1 MNPNPEVMKRI
12 LHNLLPVV
20 LVVVAASNVSAQ
32 TALAPDQNPNYTVSR
47 DKYLRMADSIN
58 AWHGTT
64 PQETYRA
71 IDYLEDKRIARQ
83 ERIAFRRELRLARAR
98 NGWSDYYNNGYYYNG
113 GGYNRPYYN
122 SYPYY
127 YNNYHR
133 NYRTTAWDVL
143 PWVVAAGLW
152 WR

>member
-1 MNPNPEVMKRI
+1 MKRI
-12 LHNLLPVV
+12 LLYLLPAI
-20 LVVVAASNVSAQ
+20 LVVVATGNSSAQ
-32 TALAPDQNPNYTVSR
+32 SLAPDQNPNYAASR
-47 DKYLRMADSIN
+47 DKYVRMADSIN

-71 IDYLEDKRIARQ
+71 IDYLEDKRIAKQ

-98 NGWSDYYNNGYYYNG
+98 NGWSNYYDDGYYYNG

-127 YNNYHR
+127 GGRRGYYR
-133 NYRTTAWDVL
+133 NAAWNVL
-143 PWVVAAGLW
+143 PWVIGAGLW